1 MKAGYIG
8 MIFVIRKASYFASA
22 EELNSENRE
31 TKISI
36 KRRISENM
44 F

>member
-1 MKAGYIG
+1 MPWKQHLLLKAGYIG

-31 TKISI
+31 REK
-36 KRRISENM
+36 N
-44 F
+44 